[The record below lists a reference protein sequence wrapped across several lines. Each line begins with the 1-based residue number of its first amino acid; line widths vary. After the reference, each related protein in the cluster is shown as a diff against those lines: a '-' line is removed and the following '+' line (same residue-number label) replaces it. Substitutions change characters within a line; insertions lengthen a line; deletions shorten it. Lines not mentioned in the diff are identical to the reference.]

1 MLRFFARRFA
11 VAVLVALTVLTLAF
25 LLTRLS
31 GDLAISIAGPNATTE
46 DIETIRRIYGLD
58 RPLWV
63 QYFDWLG
70 RAVQGDFGESYF
82 FRDRVANLIL
92 SRMPVTLTL
101 GLVGLCIALVVSL
114 PLGIL
119 AAVREGSWVDR
130 AVGVVALV
138 GQAKPSFW
146 LGLVLMIVFGLQLA
160 WLPISGV
167 ESWDG
172 YILPGIVL
180 AFSAIPS
187 LTRLTRSG
195 MIEALASDYIRTAR
209 AKGLTR
215 LSILVKHGFRNA
227 AIPVVS
233 IAAVQLGFM
242 LGGSVVIETVFAP
255 HGVGF
260 LAWESISKNDF
271 PVVQAVVLVLA
282 LIYIGLTLL
291 ADLLNAV
298 LDPRLATA
306 RYGEFLQRSMP
317 PFWRT
322 TDRDVV
328 VAALRRLAG
337 DG

>member
-31 GDLAISIAGPNATTE
+31 GDLAISIAGPNATAE
-46 DIETIRRIYGLD
+46 DVETIRRVYGLD

-119 AAVREGSWVDR
+119 AAVREGSWIDR

-138 GQAKPSFW
+138 GQAMPSFW

-172 YILPGIVL
+172 FILPGIVL

-242 LGGSVVIETVFAP
+242 LGGSVVIETVFAL

-298 LDPRLATA
+298 LDPRLRTA
-306 RYGEFLQRSMP
+306 
-317 PFWRT
+317 
-322 TDRDVV
+322 
-328 VAALRRLAG
+328 
-337 DG
+337 

>member
-1 MLRFFARRFA
+1 MLRFFLRRFA

-25 LLTRLS
+25 LLTRVS
-31 GDLAISIAGPNATTE
+31 GDLAISIAGPNATAE
-46 DIETIRRIYGLD
+46 DVETIRRVYGLN
-58 RPLWV
+58 RPLYV

-70 RAVQGDFGESYF
+70 RAMQGDFGESYF
-82 FRDRVANLIL
+82 FRDRVANLIAA
-92 SRMPVTLTL
+92 RMPVTITL
-101 GLVGLCIALVVSL
+101 GLVGLAIALVVSL
-114 PLGIL
+114 PLGII

-130 AVGVVALV
+130 AVGLVAMI
-138 GQAKPSFW
+138 GQAMPSFW

-167 ESWDG
+167 DTWDG
-172 YILPGIVL
+172 FVLPGVVL

-242 LGGSVVIETVFAP
+242 LGGSVVIETVFAL
-255 HGVGF
+255 HGVGY

-282 LIYIGLTLL
+282 IIYIGLTLL

-298 LDPRLATA
+298 LDPRLRTA
-306 RYGEFLQRSMP
+306 
-317 PFWRT
+317 
-322 TDRDVV
+322 
-328 VAALRRLAG
+328 
-337 DG
+337 

>member
-1 MLRFFARRFA
+1 MLRFFLRRFA

-25 LLTRLS
+25 LLTRVS
-31 GDLAISIAGPNATTE
+31 GDLAISIAGPNATQADVE
-46 DIETIRRIYGLD
+46 AIREAYGLN

-70 RAVQGDFGESYF
+70 RAVQGDFGTSYF
-82 FRDRVANLIL
+82 FRDRVANLIAA
-92 SRMPVTLTL
+92 RMPVTVTL
-101 GLVGLCIALVVSL
+101 GLVGLAIALVVSL

-130 AVGVVALV
+130 AVGLVAMI
-138 GQAKPSFW
+138 GQAMPSFW
-146 LGLVLMIVFGLQLA
+146 LGLVLMIVFGLNLG

-167 ESWDG
+167 ETWEG
-172 YILPGIVL
+172 FVLPGVVL

-195 MIEALASDYIRTAR
+195 MIEALSSDYIRTAR

-242 LGGSVVIETVFAP
+242 LGGSVVIETVFAL

-271 PVVQAVVLVLA
+271 PVVQAVVLILA

-298 LDPRLATA
+298 LDPRLRTA
-306 RYGEFLQRSMP
+306 
-317 PFWRT
+317 
-322 TDRDVV
+322 
-328 VAALRRLAG
+328 
-337 DG
+337 

>member
-1 MLRFFARRFA
+1 MLRFFLRRFA

-25 LLTRLS
+25 LLTRVS
-31 GDLAISIAGPNATTE
+31 GDLAISIAGPNATAA
-46 DIETIRRIYGLD
+46 DVETIRRVYGLD
-58 RPLWV
+58 RPVWV

-70 RAVQGDFGESYF
+70 RALQGDFGESYF
-82 FRDRVANLIL
+82 FRDRVSNLIAA
-92 SRMPVTLTL
+92 RMPVTLTL
-101 GLVGLCIALVVSL
+101 GLVGLAIALVVSL

-130 AVGVVALV
+130 AVGLVAMI
-138 GQAKPSFW
+138 GQAMPSFW
-146 LGLVLMIVFGLQLA
+146 LGLVLMIVFGLQLG

-167 ESWDG
+167 DSWDG
-172 YILPGIVL
+172 FILPGVVL

-187 LTRLTRSG
+187 LMRLTRSG
-195 MIEALASDYIRTAR
+195 MIEALSSDYIRTAR
-209 AKGLTR
+209 AKGLSR

-242 LGGSVVIETVFAP
+242 LGGSIVIETVFAL
-255 HGVGF
+255 HGVGY

-282 LIYIGLTLL
+282 LIYIALTLL

-298 LDPRLATA
+298 LDPRLRTA
-306 RYGEFLQRSMP
+306 
-317 PFWRT
+317 
-322 TDRDVV
+322 
-328 VAALRRLAG
+328 
-337 DG
+337 

>member
-1 MLRFFARRFA
+1 MLRFFLRRFA

-25 LLTRLS
+25 LLTRIS
-31 GDLAISIAGPNATTE
+31 GDLAISIAGPNATQQ
-46 DIETIRRIYGLD
+46 DIETIREAYGLN
-58 RPLWV
+58 RPLHV
-63 QYFDWLG
+63 QYLDWLG

-82 FRDRVANLIL
+82 FRDRVANLIAA
-92 SRMPVTLTL
+92 RMPVTLTL
-101 GLVGLCIALVVSL
+101 GLVGLAIALVVSL

-119 AAVREGSWVDR
+119 AAVREGTWVDR
-130 AVGVVALV
+130 AVTMVALV
-138 GQAKPSFW
+138 GQAMPSFW
-146 LGLVLMIVFGLQLA
+146 LGLVLMVVFGLQLA
-160 WLPISGV
+160 WLPISGTG
-167 ESWDG
+167 SWEHFVM
-172 YILPGIVL
+172 PGVVL

-209 AKGLTR
+209 AKGLSR

-242 LGGSVVIETVFAP
+242 LGGSIVIETVFAL
-255 HGVGF
+255 HGVGY

-282 LIYIGLTLL
+282 LLYIALTLL

-298 LDPRLATA
+298 LDPRL
-306 RYGEFLQRSMP
+306 
-317 PFWRT
+317 RT
-322 TDRDVV
+322 S
-328 VAALRRLAG
+328 
-337 DG
+337 

>member
-1 MLRFFARRFA
+1 MLRFFLRRFA

-25 LLTRLS
+25 MLTRLS
-31 GDLAISIAGPNATTE
+31 GDLAISIAGPNATAA
-46 DIETIRRIYGLD
+46 DVETIRRVYGLD
-58 RPLWV
+58 RPVWV

-70 RAVQGDFGESYF
+70 RAVRGDFGESYF
-82 FRDRVANLIL
+82 FRDRVAHLIG

-101 GLVGLCIALVVSL
+101 GLVGLVIALVVSL

-119 AAVREGSWVDR
+119 AAVREGSWIDR
-130 AVGVVALV
+130 AVGLVAMI
-138 GQAKPSFW
+138 GQAMPSFW
-146 LGLVLMIVFGLQLA
+146 LGLVLMIVFGLQLG

-167 ESWDG
+167 ETWEG
-172 YILPGIVL
+172 YILPGVVL

-195 MIEALASDYIRTAR
+195 MIEALSSDYIRTAR
-209 AKGLTR
+209 AKGLSR

-242 LGGSVVIETVFAP
+242 LGGSVVIETVFAL

-282 LIYIGLTLL
+282 LIYIALTLI

-298 LDPRLATA
+298 LDPRLRTA
-306 RYGEFLQRSMP
+306 
-317 PFWRT
+317 
-322 TDRDVV
+322 
-328 VAALRRLAG
+328 
-337 DG
+337 

>member
-1 MLRFFARRFA
+1 MLLFLLRRLG
-11 VAVLVALTVLTLAF
+11 VAILVALTVLTLAF

-46 DIETIRRIYGLD
+46 DIATIRRVYGLD
-58 RPLWV
+58 RPVWV

-101 GLVGLCIALVVSL
+101 GFVGLCIALVVSL

-119 AAVREGSWVDR
+119 AAVREGTWLDR
-130 AVGVVALV
+130 AVGIVALV
-138 GQAKPSFW
+138 GQAMPSFW

-167 ESWDG
+167 ETWDG
-172 YILPGIVL
+172 YILPGVVL

-215 LSILVKHGFRNA
+215 FSILVKHGFRNA

-242 LGGSVVIETVFAP
+242 LGGSVVIETVFAL

-298 LDPRLATA
+298 LDPRL
-306 RYGEFLQRSMP
+306 RIG
-317 PFWRT
+317 
-322 TDRDVV
+322 
-328 VAALRRLAG
+328 
-337 DG
+337 

>member
-1 MLRFFARRFA
+1 MLRFFVRRFA

-25 LLTRLS
+25 LLTRVS
-31 GDLAISIAGPNATTE
+31 GDLATSIAGPNATAE
-46 DIETIRRIYGLD
+46 DVESIRIAYGLN

-82 FRDRVANLIL
+82 FRDRVANLIA
-92 SRMPVTLTL
+92 SRMPVTITL
-101 GLVGLCIALVVSL
+101 GLVGLAIALVVSL
-114 PLGIL
+114 PMGIL

-130 AVGVVALV
+130 AVGLVAMI
-138 GQAKPSFW
+138 GQAMPSFW

-167 ESWDG
+167 DTWEG
-172 YILPGIVL
+172 FILPGIVL
-180 AFSAIPS
+180 AFSAVPS

-242 LGGSVVIETVFAP
+242 LGGSVVIETVFAL

-282 LIYIGLTLL
+282 IIYIGLTLL

-298 LDPRLATA
+298 LDPRLRTA
-306 RYGEFLQRSMP
+306 
-317 PFWRT
+317 
-322 TDRDVV
+322 
-328 VAALRRLAG
+328 
-337 DG
+337 